1 MLSNSVCISAGL
13 KRGLASPGQVLLR
26 ETVNQI
32 PVVHLTEL
40 LGDRKCQIKLRV
52 MKREDGMIPY
62 NDALALLSILL
73 AESPNQVLK
82 IGTYM
87 GHTAH
92 AMAENL
98 ENATIHTI
106 DLPSDFSASEEVDN
120 RIVQHF
126 ANTVV
131 MDFAQIGRPSFFFID
146 GTHTYEHCKSDSEK
160 CLILCPH
167 GGTFSGM
174 SVMRYIWVSLNSY
187 WNGAGRGRNVVH
199 IDGTSLAYWKS

>member
-1 MLSNSVCISAGL
+1 
-13 KRGLASPGQVLLR
+13 VLLR

-126 ANTVV
+126 ADTAV

-146 GTHTYEHCKSDSEK
+146 GTHAYEHCKGDSEK

-174 SVMRYIWVSLNSY
+174 TVMSYIRRVIKFLLEWR
-187 WNGAGRGRNVVH
+187 GQGRNVVR